1 MWRHCDT
8 FVHTV
13 LPTGFAGRGALFTM
27 LFQSRQTAT
36 LAQRARLLVW
46 PRRSFGRSSRYV
58 AKRMLRMKASP
69 HKIAIGCAAGVFAS
83 ITPLVGVQMVMAG
96 AIALIL
102 RGSIPAAML
111 ATFIGNP
118 LSWPLIWGA
127 TYALGTELIGQPG
140 AAEAAAL
147 LMPSNDPIWP
157 ILFAML
163 IGSIPIGLVSGA
175 VSYGVVAQVMTAAQQ
190 HKSTHWDALMK
201 RFEAWSRPNWR
212 LW

>member
-1 MWRHCDT
+1 MVYVW
-8 FVHTV
+8 
-13 LPTGFAGRGALFTM
+13 LPIGFAGRGALFTM
-27 LFQSRQTAT
+27 LFRSRQTET

-46 PRRSFGRSSRYV
+46 PRRSFGRSGRYV

-69 HKIAIGCAAGVFAS
+69 HKIAIGFAAGVFAS

-96 AIALIL
+96 AIAVIL

-111 ATFIGNP
+111 ATFVGNP
-118 LSWPLIWGA
+118 VSWPLIWGA
-127 TYALGTELIGQPG
+127 TYALGSVMIGQPG

-147 LMPSNDPIWP
+147 LLPSNDPIWP

-163 IGSIPIGLVSGA
+163 LGSIPIGLVSGA
-175 VSYGVVAQVMTAAQQ
+175 VSYGVVAQLMTAAQQ
-190 HKSTHWDALMK
+190 HKTTHLQRLKDRLG
-201 RFEAWSRPNWR
+201 AWARPTWR

>member
-1 MWRHCDT
+1 ML
-8 FVHTV
+8 HTL
-13 LPTGFAGRGALFTM
+13 LPTGFAGRGALNTM

-36 LAQRARLLVW
+36 LTQRARYLVW
-46 PRRSFGRSSRYV
+46 PRRSFSRSARYV

-127 TYALGTELIGQPG
+127 TYALGTAMIGQPG
-140 AAEAAAL
+140 AAEAAAM
-147 LMPSNDPIWP
+147 LMPGNDPIWP

-163 IGSIPIGLVSGA
+163 LGSIPIGLVSGA
-175 VSYGVVAQVMTAAQQ
+175 VSYGVVAQVVTSAQQ
-190 HKSTHWDALMK
+190 RKTTHLDALK
-201 RFEAWSRPNWR
+201 NRLDAWLKPCWR

>member
-1 MWRHCDT
+1 
-8 FVHTV
+8 
-13 LPTGFAGRGALFTM
+13 M

-46 PRRSFGRSSRYV
+46 PRRSFSRSGRYV
-58 AKRMLRMKASP
+58 TKRMLRMKASP
-69 HKIAIGCAAGVFAS
+69 HKIAIGFAAGVFAS

-96 AIALIL
+96 AIAVIL

-111 ATFIGNP
+111 ATFVGNP
-118 LSWPLIWGA
+118 VSWPLIWGA
-127 TYALGTELIGQPG
+127 TYAVGSVIIGQPG
-140 AAEAAAL
+140 AAEAAAV

-163 IGSIPIGLVSGA
+163 LGSIPIGLVSGA

-190 HKSTHWDALMK
+190 HKTTHLTLLQNRLAA
-201 RFEAWSRPNWR
+201 FSRPCWR